1 MQPYRR
7 CRHPTTISASGL
19 VCINAITSNHKTND
33 MSTRRNFLSTSIKAA
48 ALTGIAAVSEPLS
61 SSGYGSSMVSTTQS
75 QPLKKTR
82 FRPDQSFGLGG
93 VPIGNAFRPTTDQQA
108 WEAMQAAWEAG
119 VRYFDTSPWY
129 GLGLSERRFGHFLH
143 NQKKEDYII
152 STKIGRVLTASK
164 EVPKTMWVNPSPFI
178 YKYDYSAEGAR
189 RSIEDSLQRL
199 GIERIDIVF
208 IHDLSPDN
216 GDMKDSWKEY
226 FKIAESGA
234 MPELTKMR
242 EEGLITAWGLGVNTV
257 EPILKTL
264 EVADADI
271 FLSATRY
278 SLIDHEEALDQLFP
292 ACQERDVSIVSGAP
306 LNSGF
311 LAGIDRYNYS
321 NDIPVEF
328 LDKRRK
334 INEVASRHGVDVR
347 TAALQFCAA
356 PQVVSAV
363 IPGTRHP
370 EQAKDNVASM
380 SVKIPR
386 DFWEEM
392 KADGLIAPHAPVPL

>member
-1 MQPYRR
+1 M
-7 CRHPTTISASGL
+7 C
-19 VCINAITSNHKTND
+19 
-33 MSTRRNFLSTSIKAA
+33 TRRNFLSTSLKAA
-48 ALTGIAAVSEPLS
+48 TLTGLAAVSEPMSFS
-61 SSGYGSSMVSTTQS
+61 SYGSDTASKAGR
-75 QPLKKTR
+75 QPLRRQR
-82 FRPDQSFGLGG
+82 FRPSQPFGLGG
-93 VPIGNAFRPTTDQQA
+93 VAIGNAFRPTTDQQA
-108 WEAMQAAWEAG
+108 LSAMQAAWDAG

-143 NQKKEDYII
+143 AQKKEDYVI
-152 STKIGRVLTASK
+152 STKIGRILTASK
-164 EVPKTMWVNPSPFI
+164 EVPETMWVNPSPFD
-178 YKYDYSAEGAR
+178 YRYDYSAEGTR

-199 GIERIDIVF
+199 GVESIDIVF

-216 GDMKDSWKEY
+216 GDMKDNWKDY
-226 FKIAESGA
+226 FKIAEKGA

-242 EEGLITAWGLGVNTV
+242 EEGLIKAWGLGVNTI

-292 ACQERDVSIVSGAP
+292 ACEERGVSIVSGAP

-321 NDIPVEF
+321 DDIPAAF

-334 INEVASRHGVDVR
+334 INEIASRHGVDVR

-356 PQVVSAV
+356 PEVVSAV
-363 IPGTRHP
+363 IPGTRYP
-370 EQAKDNVASM
+370 EQAKENVVSM
-380 SVKIPR
+380 RVKIPR
-386 DFWEEM
+386 DFWDEL
-392 KADGLIAPHAPVPL
+392 KAEGLIAAHAPVPV